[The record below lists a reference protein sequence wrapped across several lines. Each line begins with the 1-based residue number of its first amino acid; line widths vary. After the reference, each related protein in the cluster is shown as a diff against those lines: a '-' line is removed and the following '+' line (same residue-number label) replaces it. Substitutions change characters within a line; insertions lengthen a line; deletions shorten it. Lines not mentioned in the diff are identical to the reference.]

1 MPPLDPGYLISLAFS
16 CLPAVVGVVGLCLL
30 PRFPR
35 AVRGTAV
42 SGLVLLT
49 ASSVVHVLVEL
60 FAFRLLGVTGLV
72 EVSIAVG
79 YLSTFMIA
87 AGLLFLALAA
97 TRRDPVEPTRPQAEP
112 WQGAPAPHPGMP
124 QPHPGYG
131 QPGPAQPGPAQPGSG
146 HSDPRGGA

>member
-30 PRFPR
+30 SRFPR
-35 AVRGTAV
+35 AARGMAI

-49 ASSVVHVLVEL
+49 ASSVVHLLMEL
-60 FAFRLLGVTGLV
+60 FVFRLLWRAGLF
-72 EVSIAVG
+72 EVSTVVG
-79 YLSTFMIA
+79 FLSSFMIA

-97 TRRDPVEPTRPQAEP
+97 TRRDPVDPARPQAEP

-131 QPGPAQPGPAQPGSG
+131 QPGPAQPGPGQPGPG
-146 HSDPRGGA
+146 HTGPHGGT